1 MKLADITKED
11 FQAYEGVRQSGVVNM
26 HDNRVQILASISV
39 DVHVAIIEHYD
50 ALNKKWPEVRQ
61 S

>member
-1 MKLADITKED
+1 MELEDISKED

-26 HDNRVQILASISV
+26 NDPRVQILASISV
-39 DVHVAIIEHYD
+39 DVHVAIIEHYS
-50 ALNKKWPEVRQ
+50 ALNRKWPEVRE